1 MATFGIDVS
10 KWNGNIN
17 WDTVKPQIDFAIIR
31 CGYGKNIESQD
42 DPYWHTNAQACAA
55 RGIPFGSYL
64 YAHAKTVEAAISEA
78 EHAIRLLNGYK
89 LDYPVFYDMEDEDQV
104 TLDATLLGDIMVAWA
119 ERIRAA
125 GYYPAVYA
133 NKNWMT
139 NYLTDP
145 RFNNYDRWVAQYN
158 DKLTWSGPYT
168 MWQYTSDG
176 VINGSSPRTDLNYC
190 YVDYPS
196 IINPKTPEPEQP
208 TDPEPEIPE
217 DNNDKPIVKPEE
229 PTPTPDGDGT
239 GDGTGDIIEEEGDT
253 KLDGGIIEGGEVVK
267 PGGINPHVPFY
278 QNNTIREE
286 SIPFKEPTLLSG
298 KCFPHNSDNI
308 TMGMISTGT
317 GATRFGMIQTEM
329 ESFKTNLTKT
339 I

>member
-1 MATFGIDVS
+1 MATKFGIDVS
-10 KWNGNIN
+10 KWNGAIN
-17 WDTVKPQIDFAIIR
+17 WDVVKPQIDFAIIR

-42 DPYWHTNAQACAA
+42 DPYWHTNATACTA
-55 RGIPFGSYL
+55 RKIPFGSYL
-64 YAHAKTVEAAISEA
+64 YAHAKTVDAAISEA
-78 EHAIRLLNGYK
+78 EHAIRLLKGYK

-104 TLDATLLGDIMVAWA
+104 SLGATLLGDIMTAWA

-133 NKNWMT
+133 NTNWMK

-176 VINGSSPRTDLNYC
+176 VIDGSSPRTDLNYC

-196 IINPKTPEPEQP
+196 IINPKTPEPTPEPEPEP
-208 TDPEPEIPE
+208 TPDPEPTP
-217 DNNDKPIVKPEE
+217 E
-229 PTPTPDGDGT
+229 PTPTPDPDPEPPVG
-239 GDGTGDIIEEEGDT
+239 GDIIVDGEDDT
-253 KLDGGIIEGGEVVK
+253 KLDGGGGNIDVGGDVK
-267 PGGINPHVPFY
+267 PGGINPLKPFY

-286 SIPFKEPTLLSG
+286 SLPYKEPTVPSG
-298 KCFPHNSDNI
+298 SIFPHNSENI
-308 TMGMISTGT
+308 TLSMISNRDGVK
-317 GATRFGMIQTEM
+317 RFGMIQTEM

-339 I
+339 IL